1 MKTNMLGI
9 HGLINKQKMNQ
20 QLLIKRQNVEN
31 DGDSQFDRV
40 QLLVDKN
47 INDPYVNGNNNNT

>member
-1 MKTNMLGI
+1 MLGI